1 MGGALIIGLLAL
13 GAVLWWLLDRHEARR
28 AGAGGPRNGGLRLAI
43 AAAGLL
49 LMLFSG
55 GCSLLFIG
63 DMLTRTGGER
73 YVTWEAVAVIGGIPL
88 AVGLLVFWLAIRH
101 RRP

>member
-1 MGGALIIGLLAL
+1 MGIFFIAGLIGL

-28 AGAGGPRNGGLRLAI
+28 AGNGKPRHGGLRLLI
-43 AAAGLL
+43 AAAALL

-63 DMLTRTGGER
+63 DMLTRAGGER
-73 YVTWEAVAVIGGIPL
+73 YVTWEAVAVIGGVPFV
-88 AVGLLVFWLAIRH
+88 AGLLVWWLSM
-101 RRP
+101 RRPTL

>member
-1 MGGALIIGLLAL
+1 
-13 GAVLWWLLDRHEARR
+13 
-28 AGAGGPRNGGLRLAI
+28 
-43 AAAGLL
+43 
-49 LMLFSG
+49 MLK
-55 GCSLLFIG
+55 LLFIG